1 MRQDWTRHLA
11 DHLPVWDGSLGKRVL
26 QGAVLILMT
35 LLLYG
40 TILSLQPEHYSL
52 FRLLWRVPATAE
64 QLASLEPAGQSGSAR
79 PEKLRRFEV
88 PSLARLDE
96 EYRRV
101 VDHVMPAVVSID
113 IAESSQEPSYRLKEY
128 RRGKMRMPNGE
139 EREVWIPEK
148 WEIEDVNF
156 FQELP
161 GVGSGVF
168 LSEDGDI
175 VTNHHVVLDA
185 DNIRVTTHDKQVYE
199 AELIGAD
206 STADVAILRVKDA
219 RGRKF
224 PVLNFADSDRLRTG
238 QIVFAFGNPFGL
250 AESVTQ
256 GVVNGTGR
264 RFAIDVA
271 NEYIQTDAVINP
283 GNSGGPLTN
292 IYGETVGI
300 NVIAYAA
307 DGSRAEAGRTWQG
320 IGLALPSN
328 RVLGSFARLMEL
340 GARERPY
347 LGVLFNR
354 LRPEKAAAL
363 QFEGKKGVLIYSV
376 EEDSPGRQVLKPGDV
391 VMEIA
396 GAPVAEVAE
405 ATAALQRQTAG
416 TEIEVLLWRGGKEVR
431 LRVPLGQV
439 TDVNQ
444 IATLPEVLRRKLGA
458 EELKKELKLVL
469 RELTE
474 GDRRET
480 GMPDDLGGI
489 FIFGVDENSGLAGHL
504 EPYDLVHEIGGTPVW
519 TEKEFYSLLAGL
531 DPDGVSRL
539 VLTRNRRR
547 YFLQLDPAPV
557 PGKGAPPV
565 NKSGEK

>member
-1 MRQDWTRHLA
+1 MRRDWTRELA
-11 DHLPVWDGSLGKRVL
+11 EHLPAFDRVLGRRVL
-26 QGAVLILMT
+26 QGLVLILTT

-40 TILSLQPEHYSL
+40 TILSLQPDHYSL
-52 FRLLWRVPATAE
+52 FRLIWRVPATAE
-64 QLASLEPAGQSGSAR
+64 QLAVAEGSDGELAAR
-79 PEKLRRFEV
+79 PVKLRQSEV
-88 PSLARLDE
+88 SSLARLDE

-101 VDHVMPAVVSID
+101 VAHVMPAVVSID
-113 IAESSQEPSYRLKEY
+113 IAGSAQEPSYRLKEY
-128 RRGKMRMPNGE
+128 RRGKIVLPNGQ
-139 EREVWIPEK
+139 EREVWKPEK
-148 WEIEDVNF
+148 WEIENNYNF
-156 FQELP
+156 TQEIP

-168 LSEDGDI
+168 LSEDGEI

-185 DNIRVTTHDKQVYE
+185 DHIRVTTHDKQVYD

-206 STADVAILRVKDA
+206 STADVAILRVKDT
-219 RGRKF
+219 RGRRF
-224 PVLNFADSDRLRTG
+224 PVLSFADSDRLRTG

-264 RFAIDVA
+264 RFAVDVA

-292 IYGETVGI
+292 IFGEAVGI

-307 DGSRAEAGRTWQG
+307 DGSRTASRAWQG
-320 IGLALPSN
+320 IGLSLPAN
-328 RVLGSFARLMEL
+328 RVLKSYARLMEL

-363 QFEGKKGVLIYSV
+363 HLQGKKGVLIRSV
-376 EEDSPGRQVLKPGDV
+376 EPDSPGKDLLHPGDV
-391 VMEIA
+391 VLEIA
-396 GAPVAEVAE
+396 GSPVGEVTE
-405 ATAALQRQTAG
+405 ATEALQCQKAG
-416 TEIEVLLWRGGKEVR
+416 EDLEILVWRGEQEVR

-444 IATLPEVLRRKLGA
+444 IALLPEVLRRKLGP

-489 FIFGVDENSGLAGHL
+489 FIFGVDETSGLVGHL
-504 EPYDLVHEIGGTPVW
+504 ERYDLVHEVNGTPVW
-519 TEKEFYSLLAGL
+519 TEKEFYALLAKL
-531 DPDGVSRL
+531 PVDRVSQI

-547 YFLQLDPAPV
+547 YFLQFDPV
-557 PGKGAPPV
+557 PATGA
-565 NKSGEK
+565 G

>member
-1 MRQDWTRHLA
+1 MRFNWTKALA
-11 DHLPVWDGSLGKRVL
+11 DHFPAFDGLLGKRIL
-26 QGAVLILMT
+26 QGLVLILAT
-35 LLLYG
+35 LLMYG
-40 TILSLQPEHYSL
+40 TVLSLQPDHYSL

-64 QLASLEPAGQSGSAR
+64 QLAVLEDSKATPAR
-79 PEKLRRFEV
+79 PDKLRRYEV
-88 PSLARLDE
+88 PSLARMDE

-101 VDHVMPAVVSID
+101 VAHVMPAVVSID
-113 IAESSQEPSYRLKEY
+113 IAESAQEPSYRLKEY
-128 RRGKMRMPNGE
+128 RRGKIRAPNGQ

-148 WEIEDVNF
+148 WEIEDLNF
-156 FQELP
+156 TQEIP

-168 LSEDGDI
+168 LSEDGEI

-185 DNIRVTTHDKQVYE
+185 DHIRVTTHDKQVYE

-224 PVLNFADSDRLRTG
+224 PVLNFTDSERLRTG

-264 RFAIDVA
+264 RFAADVA

-292 IYGETVGI
+292 IYGEAVGI

-307 DGSRAEAGRTWQG
+307 DGSRSAARAWQG
-320 IGLALPSN
+320 IGLALPAN
-328 RVLGSFARLMEL
+328 RVLGSYARLMKL
-340 GARERPY
+340 GTRERPY

-354 LRPEKAAAL
+354 LRPEKAASL
-363 QFEGKKGVLIYSV
+363 HFEGKNGVLIYSV
-376 EEDSPGRQVLKPGDV
+376 EQDSPGRALLKQGDI
-391 VMEIA
+391 VMEIGGIPVGEVTEATHALQCQKA
-396 GAPVAEVAE
+396 GAPV
-405 ATAALQRQTAG
+405 
-416 TEIEVLLWRGGKEVR
+416 EIVVWREGKELR
-431 LRVPLGQV
+431 LQVPLGHV

-444 IATLPEVLRRKLGA
+444 IAMVPEVLRRKLKA

-489 FIFGVDENSGLAGHL
+489 FIFGVDENSGLTGHF
-504 EPYDLVHEIGGTPVW
+504 ERYDLVHEINGTPVW
-519 TEKEFYSLLAGL
+519 TEKEFYALLASL
-531 DPDGVSRL
+531 PADRPSQI

-547 YFLQLDPAPV
+547 YFVQFDPVPV
-557 PGKGAPPV
+557 PGKP
-565 NKSGEK
+565 

>member
-1 MRQDWTRHLA
+1 MKLEWTRVMETHFPAFDSL
-11 DHLPVWDGSLGKRVL
+11 LGKRIL
-26 QGAVLILMT
+26 QGTVLILMT

-40 TILSLQPEHYSL
+40 TVLSLQPDHYSL
-52 FRLLWRVPATAE
+52 FRLIWRVPAAPE
-64 QLASLEPAGQSGSAR
+64 QLAILGDAGEAGPAR
-79 PEKLRRFEV
+79 LDKLRRFEI

-96 EYRRV
+96 DYRRV
-101 VDHVMPAVVSID
+101 VAHVMPAVVSID
-113 IAESSQEPSYRLKEY
+113 IAEAAQEPSVRLTKYRK
-128 RRGKMRMPNGE
+128 GKIPGPNGQ
-139 EREVWIPEK
+139 EREVWIPAEWK
-148 WEIEDVNF
+148 IENLNY
-156 FQELP
+156 FQEIP
-161 GVGSGVF
+161 GVGSGMFV
-168 LSEDGDI
+168 SEDGDI

-185 DNIRVTTHDKQVYE
+185 DNIRVTTHDKEVYE

-206 STADVAILRVKDA
+206 STADVAILRIKDT
-219 RGRKF
+219 RGRRF

-264 RFAIDVA
+264 RFAVDLA

-292 IYGETVGI
+292 IYGEAVGI

-307 DGSRAEAGRTWQG
+307 DRSRAASHAWQG
-320 IGLALPSN
+320 IGLALPAN
-328 RVLGSFARLMEL
+328 RVLGAFARLMEL

-354 LRPEKAAAL
+354 LRPEKAEAL
-363 QFEGKKGVLIYSV
+363 CFEGKGGVLIYSV
-376 EEDSPGRQVLKPGDV
+376 ERDSPAQTLLKPGDV
-391 VMEIA
+391 VMEI
-396 GAPVAEVAE
+396 GGIPVAEVTE
-405 ATAALQRQTAG
+405 ATEALQRQQAG
-416 TEIEVLLWRGGKEVR
+416 REIEMLLWRDGEEMR
-431 LRVPLGQV
+431 LKVPLGQV

-444 IATLPEVLRRKLGA
+444 IALLPELLRRELDP

-489 FIFGVDENSGLAGHL
+489 FIFSVDESSGLVGHL
-504 EPYDLVHEIGGTPVW
+504 EHYDLVHEINGTPVW
-519 TEKEFYSLLAGL
+519 TEKDFYRLLA
-531 DPDGVSRL
+531 DMPEDRASQM

-547 YFLQLDPAPV
+547 YFLQFEPVRASEAP
-557 PGKGAPPV
+557 
-565 NKSGEK
+565 

>member
-1 MRQDWTRHLA
+1 MSRNWTRELA
-11 DHLPVWDGSLGKRVL
+11 AHFPALDGGLGKRIL
-26 QGAVLILMT
+26 QGAVVILMT

-40 TILSLQPEHYSL
+40 TVLSLQPDHYSL
-52 FRLLWRVPATAE
+52 FRLLWRIPATAE
-64 QLASLEPAGQSGSAR
+64 QLSLAEGAEGSEVR
-79 PEKLRRFEV
+79 PDKLRRFEV

-113 IAESSQEPSYRLKEY
+113 IAESAQEPSYRLKEY
-128 RRGKMRMPNGE
+128 RRGKLPNGQ
-139 EREVWIPEK
+139 EVWIPEK
-148 WEIEDVNF
+148 WEIEDLNF
-156 FQELP
+156 FQEIP

-168 LSEDGDI
+168 LSEDGI
-175 VTNHHVVLDA
+175 IATNHHVVLEA
-185 DNIRVTTHDKQVYE
+185 DHIRVTTHDKQVYE

-206 STADVAILRVKDA
+206 STADVAILQVKNA
-219 RGRKF
+219 RGRQF

-264 RFAIDVA
+264 RFAVDVA

-292 IYGETVGI
+292 IYGEAVGI

-307 DGSRAEAGRTWQG
+307 DGSRKGGQAWQG
-320 IGLALPSN
+320 IGLALPAN
-328 RVLGSFARLMEL
+328 RVLGSFARLMKL

-354 LRPEKAAAL
+354 LRPERADDL
-363 QFEGKKGVLIYSV
+363 RFEGEGGVLIRSV
-376 EEDSPGRQVLKPGDV
+376 EADSPGRELLKPGDI
-391 VMEIA
+391 VMSI
-396 GAPVAEVAE
+396 GGIPVQEVTE
-405 ATAALQRQTAG
+405 ATEALQCQEAG
-416 TEIEVLLWRGGKEVR
+416 TQVEIVLWREGKEAR
-431 LRVPLGQV
+431 LQVPLGQV

-444 IATLPEVLRRKLGA
+444 IASVPEILRRGLKA
-458 EELKKELKLVL
+458 EDLKKELKLVL

-489 FIFGVDENSGLAGHL
+489 FIFGVDENSGLVRHL
-504 EPYDLVHEIGGTPVW
+504 ERYDLVHEINGTPIW
-519 TEKEFYSLLAGL
+519 TEQEFYALLATL
-531 DPDGVSRL
+531 PADHPSQIM
-539 VLTRNRRR
+539 LTRNRRR
-547 YFLQLDPAPV
+547 YFLQFDPV
-557 PGKGAPPV
+557 PPPGRPLSV
-565 NKSGEK
+565 PAGRP

>member
-1 MRQDWTRHLA
+1 MRPDWIRELA
-11 DHLPVWDGSLGKRVL
+11 DLLPAFDRVL
-26 QGAVLILMT
+26 GRRILQGVVLILTT

-52 FRLLWRVPATAE
+52 FRLIWRVPATAE
-64 QLASLEPAGQSGSAR
+64 QLGAAETPGSSRAAR
-79 PEKLRRFEV
+79 PVKLRPSEV
-88 PSLARLDE
+88 PSLARMDE

-101 VDHVMPAVVSID
+101 VAHVMPAVVSID
-113 IAESSQEPSYRLKEY
+113 IAESAQEPSYRLKEY
-128 RRGKMRMPNGE
+128 RRGKIQLPNGQ
-139 EREVWIPEK
+139 EREVWIPAK
-148 WEIEDVNF
+148 WEIEDNYNF
-156 FQELP
+156 TQEIP

-168 LSEDGDI
+168 LSEDGEI
-175 VTNHHVVLDA
+175 ATNHHVVLDA
-185 DNIRVTTHDKQVYE
+185 DHIRVTTHDKQVYD

-206 STADVAILRVKDA
+206 STADVAILRVKDP

-224 PVLNFADSDRLRTG
+224 PVLSFADSDRLRTG

-264 RFAIDVA
+264 RFAVDVA

-292 IYGETVGI
+292 VFGEAVGI

-307 DGSRAEAGRTWQG
+307 DGSRSASRAWQG
-320 IGLALPSN
+320 IGLALPAN
-328 RVLGSFARLMEL
+328 RVLSSFARLMEL

-363 QFEGKKGVLIYSV
+363 HLEGKKGVLIRSV
-376 EEDSPGRQVLKPGDV
+376 EPDSPGKDRLKPGDV
-391 VMEIA
+391 VLEIA
-396 GAPVAEVAE
+396 GSPVGEVTE
-405 ATAALQRQTAG
+405 ATEVLQCQTAG
-416 TEIEVLLWRGGKEVR
+416 QDVEVLLWRGEQEMR
-431 LRVPLGQV
+431 LRVPLGEV

-444 IATLPEVLRRKLGA
+444 IALMPEVLRRKLSA
-458 EELKKELKLVL
+458 DQLKSELKLVL

-489 FIFGVDENSGLAGHL
+489 FIFGVDESSGLVGHL
-504 EPYDLVHEIGGTPVW
+504 ERYDLVHEINGTPVW
-519 TEKEFYSLLAGL
+519 TEKEFYELLAKL
-531 DPDGVSRL
+531 PPDRVSKM

-547 YFLQLDPAPV
+547 YFLQFDPAP
-557 PGKGAPPV
+557 APAD
-565 NKSGEK
+565 G